1 MFTETTE
8 SLCNSHD
15 TMQYWAREVKK
26 KLKKYIKED
35 NLSLLSDVL
44 PLVDQIIQESRV
56 AKKKGQRM
64 ENRLK
69 KYYDAITSCG
79 FRRIGR

>member
-79 FRRIGR
+79 FRRVGR